1 MIWNREK
8 KRKSHI
14 SHGQENIFQLAFG
27 NFIKTN
33 NTTGS
38 NIGKFLW
45 AHQRSFNYTPARFH
59 LLFCH
64 GRAKPRAPQP
74 TAPPATTRCEIYK
87 KKQYEERSTEASVEL
102 FMTINILEIY
112 DYIFFHIELV
122 RGKLVYRIGESCCN
136 LSDAVINNEEDSLTA
151 APTMSSSSF
160 SCHTTTTQTS
170 IYLLHTYN
178 FFLEW

>member
-1 MIWNREK
+1 MANFYELTSALSTTRQ
-8 KRKSHI
+8 HVF
-14 SHGQENIFQLAFG
+14 IFCF
-27 NFIKTN
+27 
-33 NTTGS
+33 
-38 NIGKFLW
+38 
-45 AHQRSFNYTPARFH
+45 
-59 LLFCH
+59 
-64 GRAKPRAPQP
+64 
-74 TAPPATTRCEIYK
+74 ATTEPNPERRSQQHYQRRLDVKYTK

-160 SCHTTTTQTS
+160 SCHTTTTQTQTPYTH
-170 IYLLHTYN
+170 IQLFPRMIKN
-178 FFLEW
+178 VRC